1 MGAQLRVY
9 RRRIRSVQA
18 TKKIT
23 KAMELIASSRIVKA
37 QQKVEATLPYAVELL
52 RSIGLAAAHTP
63 NVKHPLLTTE
73 AEVEGEQRAAVL
85 VIAADRGLAGA
96 YSSAV
101 IKAGDQLTENL
112 HERGVEALPF
122 LVGRKAVSF
131 YKFRDRQVAESWTG
145 FSDAPT
151 YEDAEA
157 IAKAMLDAYDKDT
170 DEGGVDEI
178 HICYTHYLNRVSQEV
193 RVRRLLPLEIVDVP
207 VDEVGD
213 ITGGDDQGGKAAL
226 PLYDFEPGAEGVLDS
241 LLPKYITHLIY
252 TALLLSAASEHAA
265 RQRAM
270 KSATDNAEELIK
282 TLTRQANQARQAE
295 ITQEISEIVGGA
307 DALASATAGS

>member
-37 QQKVEATLPYAVELL
+37 QGQVEAALPYAVNLL
-52 RSIGLAAAHTP
+52 RSIGLASAHTP
-63 NVKHPLLTTE
+63 NVKHPLLSTV

-85 VIAADRGLAGA
+85 VISADRGLAGA
-96 YSSAV
+96 YSASA
-101 IKAGDQLTENL
+101 IKAGDQLIENL
-112 HERGVEALPF
+112 HERGLKVASY

-131 YKFRDRQVAESWTG
+131 YKFRDRPIAQSWTG
-145 FSDAPT
+145 FTDAPT
-151 YEDAEA
+151 YEDAAE
-157 IAKAMLDAYDKDT
+157 IADALLKAYDTDDT
-170 DEGGVDEI
+170 EGGVDEI
-178 HICYTHYLNRVSQEV
+178 HLVYTHYVNRVTQEV
-193 RVRRLLPLEIVDVP
+193 RVRRLIPLEIVDVP
-207 VDEVGD
+207 IESSDS
-213 ITGGDDQGGKAAL
+213 ITGTDDKGGKAAL
-226 PLYDFEPGAEGVLDS
+226 PLYDFEPGVEGVLDA

>member
-23 KAMELIASSRIVKA
+23 KAMELIASSRIIKA
-37 QQKVEATLPYAVELL
+37 QNQVEAALPYAVNLL
-52 RSIGLAAAHTP
+52 RSIGLASAHTP
-63 NVKHPLLTTE
+63 NVKHPLLSTE
-73 AEVEGEQRAAVL
+73 LSDEGPRRAAVL

-96 YSSAV
+96 YSSAA
-101 IKAGDQLTENL
+101 IKAGDQLIENL
-112 HERGVEALPF
+112 HERGFEIASY
-122 LVGRKAVSF
+122 LVGRKAVGF
-131 YKFRDRQVAESWTG
+131 YRFRDRPVVQSWTG

-151 YEDAEA
+151 YANAAEIGEALLKSYGTDDA
-157 IAKAMLDAYDKDT
+157 
-170 DEGGVDEI
+170 EGGVDEI
-178 HICYTHYLNRVSQEV
+178 HIVYTHYLNRVSQEV

-207 VDEVGD
+207 VESAEN
-213 ITGGDDQGGKAAL
+213 ITGGDAGGKAAL
-226 PLYDFEPGAEGVLDS
+226 PLYDFEPGVEGVLDA